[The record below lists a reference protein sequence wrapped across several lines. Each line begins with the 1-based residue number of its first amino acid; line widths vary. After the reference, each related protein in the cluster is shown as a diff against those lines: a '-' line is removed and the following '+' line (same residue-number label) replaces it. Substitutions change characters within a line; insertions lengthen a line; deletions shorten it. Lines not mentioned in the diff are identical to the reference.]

1 MTPDIEKIEHLLN
14 AKAFGDLNA
23 AERELVLAHLSGAA
37 EYEHM
42 RDTLVRVKKV
52 FVAEAASLAADAEL
66 KEQILNRFE
75 QNKAKHPSLSERVSL
90 FFQTLIPSPAGR
102 FAGALTL
109 LLLVVSVGFFMWPK
123 EQPEMAQQ
131 LLPPATE
138 PQIVTLSDHTPPA
151 ITLAVEKAK
160 ATLPISDFT
169 VATVTEDLPNTATY
183 EVMARE
189 DGDAF
194 IVAGLAEEKVVRSGE
209 IDGFIT
215 GTEQTPPVE
224 TPAKNKAAD
233 QQKTEQSAPP
243 VFMNNEGLYQYQN
256 SRVADAEFKGDNY
269 SDAYKNYSMPAKKA
283 ESPGRVTNTSTPQKP
298 NAAATGNGVAME
310 EKVVQ
315 SEGKF
320 RKSGID
326 EQSNQTEKAL
336 LKDISASS
344 VPVWPGVETQANP
357 YTATL
362 ESVKAFFSKETG
374 SAYRTMTKE
383 ALQKSKV
390 ARLSLTFNAHGI
402 ITKVHVAGD
411 VNEAQKKAFIQR
423 ALQLPTFR
431 FSGTGK
437 PLLEQTYVLELY

>member
-1 MTPDIEKIEHLLN
+1 
-14 AKAFGDLNA
+14 
-23 AERELVLAHLSGAA
+23 
-37 EYEHM
+37 
-42 RDTLVRVKKV
+42 
-52 FVAEAASLAADAEL
+52 
-66 KEQILNRFE
+66 
-75 QNKAKHPSLSERVSL
+75 
-90 FFQTLIPSPAGR
+90 
-102 FAGALTL
+102 
-109 LLLVVSVGFFMWPK
+109 
-123 EQPEMAQQ
+123 
-131 LLPPATE
+131 
-138 PQIVTLSDHTPPA
+138 
-151 ITLAVEKAK
+151 
-160 ATLPISDFT
+160 
-169 VATVTEDLPNTATY
+169 
-183 EVMARE
+183 
-189 DGDAF
+189 
-194 IVAGLAEEKVVRSGE
+194 
-209 IDGFIT
+209 
-215 GTEQTPPVE
+215 
-224 TPAKNKAAD
+224 
-233 QQKTEQSAPP
+233 
-243 VFMNNEGLYQYQN
+243 
-256 SRVADAEFKGDNY
+256 
-269 SDAYKNYSMPAKKA
+269 
-283 ESPGRVTNTSTPQKP
+283 
-298 NAAATGNGVAME
+298 ME

-423 ALQLPTFR
+423 ALQLSTFR

-437 PLLEQTYVLELY
+437 VS